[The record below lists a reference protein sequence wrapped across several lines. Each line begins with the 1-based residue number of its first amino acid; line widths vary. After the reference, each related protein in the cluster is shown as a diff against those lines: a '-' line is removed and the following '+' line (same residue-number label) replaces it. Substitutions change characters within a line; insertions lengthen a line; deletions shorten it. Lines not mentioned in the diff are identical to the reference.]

1 MENQIG
7 TLKMVG
13 YRIFAICFSFF
24 RIFPVCKNKY
34 FFVGTHDA
42 SPEGNIGIVER
53 QLRKRVPDCKIIV
66 LTKKDSIRRPF
77 SFFFGKAYHMATA
90 SVIFLDNEFMP
101 MAFTPISSKT
111 KVVQLWHGTGSIKHF
126 GLDAETGEIARLAQK
141 ANQRITHLIVSS
153 EYSKEQYAGAFGIPA
168 DRIFVTGLPR
178 TDLVLDKEQ
187 IHDMKECFYQ
197 EYPELRGKELILYA
211 PTFRDDEVA
220 SPELYL
226 SLDRF
231 VPDMREDQVLML
243 RYHPHVADNFSPEIL
258 KDHEGKVVDF
268 SHYEGVTTLLAVTD
282 ILISDYSSIVFE
294 YALFDRPMI
303 FYAYDYQHFQAISRE
318 LYGDYRKDMPG
329 PVVNDQ
335 RELQAVLKEEDHDH
349 EKRMAFCKKH
359 YQYMDKKSVE
369 RLFELI
375 FE

>member
-1 MENQIG
+1 
-7 TLKMVG
+7 MVG

-141 ANQRITHLIVSS
+141 ANQRITHLIV
-153 EYSKEQYAGAFGIPA
+153 
-168 DRIFVTGLPR
+168 
-178 TDLVLDKEQ
+178 VLDKEQ